1 MDSKSYTAWR
11 DNFIASQL
19 PYRIVEPQELI
30 SSGENTYLMHGLE
43 LEVEPNISEQ
53 IDAFIGVSPRQSK
66 AVTDTFGANGIRDL
80 RNYLALSNSVEKAGK
95 LALIANPKERK
106 IVGATHLKQE
116 AIPAE
121 GFFDFL
127 EMFMNDNGYTP
138 ETFYISGS
146 LQGGV
151 TVSLM
156 PNVPTYNEIAT
167 DEEFMTN
174 GMWFRWNLGEVEA
187 GNYYMRM
194 ICSNGHMVRSER
206 KIAHSNQLDDTNIS
220 KMLALPRTEFIMAG
234 FDKLRTNALLAMR
247 TEASMGE
254 VRMVDK
260 LLSRYGVER
269 DIAQEIAPYEQLLG
283 MYQTAGYDVQH
294 FPINQARSGINMWEL
309 VNRLTAFA
317 SHTPVWEAEDNRRLG
332 LMMESVRLLN
342 RPRDIKEY
350 ISIF

>member
-53 IDAFIGVSPRQSK
+53 IDAFIGVSPRQSR

-138 ETFYISGS
+138 DTFYTSGS

-151 TVSLM
+151 TVSLV
-156 PNVPTYNEIAT
+156 PNVPTYNEIEK
-167 DEEFMTN
+167 DEE
-174 GMWFRWNLGEVEA
+174 
-187 GNYYMRM
+187 
-194 ICSNGHMVRSER
+194 
-206 KIAHSNQLDDTNIS
+206 
-220 KMLALPRTEFIMAG
+220 
-234 FDKLRTNALLAMR
+234 
-247 TEASMGE
+247 
-254 VRMVDK
+254 
-260 LLSRYGVER
+260 
-269 DIAQEIAPYEQLLG
+269 
-283 MYQTAGYDVQH
+283 
-294 FPINQARSGINMWEL
+294 
-309 VNRLTAFA
+309 
-317 SHTPVWEAEDNRRLG
+317 
-332 LMMESVRLLN
+332 
-342 RPRDIKEY
+342 
-350 ISIF
+350 